1 MDHFKRFK
9 AKEIV
14 PGKAS
19 GLALVT
25 RERLSFH
32 GFIDPAQ
39 GIFSSP
45 ATELKG
51 SSFAGRVL
59 VFTSGKGASAGPRV
73 LDAACRFG
81 HVPAAIVN
89 MEIDPFIVQG
99 CVFQGIPLVQVDD
112 PTIFDHIKNGD
123 MVTVDSGKGE
133 VMITPA
139 IKHVEPVTDQS
150 AS

>member
-1 MDHFKRFK
+1 MDHPIRFK

-45 ATELKG
+45 ETELKG

-59 VFTSGKGASAGPRV
+59 VFTSGKGAAAGPRV

-81 HVPAAIVN
+81 HAPAAIVN
-89 MEIDPFIVQG
+89 VEIEPFIVQA

-112 PTIFDHIKNGD
+112 PAIFDHVQTGD
-123 MVTVDSGKGE
+123 RVTVDSGKGE
-133 VMITPA
+133 VTITR
-139 IKHVEPVTDQS
+139 QS
-150 AS
+150 DLSNP